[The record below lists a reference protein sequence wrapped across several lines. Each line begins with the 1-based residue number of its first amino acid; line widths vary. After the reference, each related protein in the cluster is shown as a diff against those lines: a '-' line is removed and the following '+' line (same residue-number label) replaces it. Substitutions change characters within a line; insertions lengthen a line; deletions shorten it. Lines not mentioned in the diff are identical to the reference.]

1 MQYAVGHIAPDG
13 EPVRDGGGNPVVV
26 TIPAY
31 QIDNLRAL
39 VQAMGDPTDRG
50 RGPLLRP

>member
-1 MQYAVGHIAPDG
+1 VVGH
-13 EPVRDGGGNPVVV
+13 PVVV

-39 VQAMGDPTDRG
+39 VQAVGGAPEPGASAAG
-50 RGPLLRP
+50 RR